1 MIIMLIEKERQGIM
15 LPASTH
21 EHDCRI
27 LETKDLR
34 IHIKPDRTTDTR
46 PGFFTILF
54 LLIFSGL
61 TCAAALAQ
69 QSFSS
74 SSDKFPPDALQP
86 AEITGSSE
94 ETDSQHMGA
103 GSISG
108 TVLDTNRDV
117 VQGAQVT
124 AAGQSGSAIR
134 ILESGSNGQF
144 AFAGLPTDIY
154 QLTVTAPG
162 MNSFTS
168 SVISVQGG
176 ETRLVSVTL
185 SVFGGTSSVTVSG
198 NKEQMA
204 EEQVQIAVRQRLGG
218 IFQNFYSSYDWNA
231 PPMGAKQKFQLSFR
245 SIIDPVP
252 LFTAAGWAGVEQ
264 YRNTFPAYGGG
275 IEGYGKRYGA
285 NLADNVTGILLSRGV
300 YPSIFHQDPRYF
312 YKGTGSIRS
321 RILYAIS
328 AAVIARGDD
337 GRWKPNYSQV
347 LGTFSAAGISNLY
360 YPASDRGA
368 SLVLFNSLAG
378 TGQSALKNLLREFV
392 FKGVTSRLPLGGV
405 ARHRLV
411 QTRDPGQTHV
421 QP

>member
-1 MIIMLIEKERQGIM
+1 MIITLIEKEQHGIM
-15 LPASTH
+15 PPASTH
-21 EHDCRI
+21 QHDCRI
-27 LETKDLR
+27 LETNDNR
-34 IHIKPDRTTDTR
+34 IRIKLDRMTDTR
-46 PGFFTILF
+46 PGLFTILF
-54 LLIFSGL
+54 LLIFSSL

-69 QSFSS
+69 QSFGS
-74 SSDKFPPDALQP
+74 SSDKELPDAPQP
-86 AEITGSSE
+86 AGITSSSG
-94 ETDSQHMGA
+94 ETDSRQGT
-103 GSISG
+103 GTISG

-117 VQGAQVT
+117 FQGARVT
-124 AAGQSGSAIR
+124 VAGQSGSAIR

-144 AFAGLPTDIY
+144 AFAELPPDTY

-168 SVISVQGG
+168 SVISVYGG

-198 NKEQMA
+198 NKEELA

-218 IFQNFYSSYDWNA
+218 ILPNFYSSYDWNA
-231 PPMGAKQKFQLSFR
+231 PPMGAKQKFQLSIR
-245 SIIDPVP
+245 SIVDPVS
-252 LFTAAGWAGVEQ
+252 LFTAAGMAGVQQ

-285 NLADNVTGILLSRGV
+285 NLADDVTGILLSKGV

-321 RILYAIS
+321 RMLYAIS

-347 LGTFSAAGISNLY
+347 LGTVSAAGISNLY
-360 YPASDRGA
+360 YPASDRGV

-392 FKGVTSRLPLGGV
+392 FKGVTSHVRRK
-405 ARHRLV
+405 AN
-411 QTRDPGQTHV
+411 GQ
-421 QP
+421 P

>member
-1 MIIMLIEKERQGIM
+1 MIITLIEKKRYGIM
-15 LPASTH
+15 PPASTH
-21 EHDCRI
+21 QHDCRI
-27 LETKDLR
+27 LGTKDHR
-34 IHIKPDRTTDTR
+34 IRTKLDRTTDTR

-54 LLIFSGL
+54 LLIFSGW

-74 SSDKFPPDALQP
+74 SSDKAFPDAPQP
-86 AEITGSSE
+86 AGITSSSGE
-94 ETDSQHMGA
+94 SDPQHVGA
-103 GSISG
+103 GTISG

-117 VQGAQVT
+117 FQGAQVT
-124 AAGQSGSAIR
+124 VAGQSGSAIR

-144 AFAGLPTDIY
+144 AFAELPPDTY

-168 SVISVQGG
+168 SVISVRGG
-176 ETRLVSVTL
+176 ETRLVSLTL
-185 SVFGGTSSVTVSG
+185 SVFGGTSNVTVSE
-198 NKEQMA
+198 NKEQLA

-218 IFQNFYSSYDWNA
+218 ILPNFYSAYDWNA

-252 LFTAAGWAGVEQ
+252 LFTAAGWAGVQQ
-264 YRNTFPAYGGG
+264 YRNSFPAYGGG

-368 SLVLFNSLAG
+368 SLVLFNGLAG

-392 FKGVTSRLPLGGV
+392 FKGVTSHLPLGGV

-411 QTRDPGQTHV
+411 QTRDPGQTH
-421 QP
+421 

>member
-1 MIIMLIEKERQGIM
+1 MIITVIEKEGYGIM
-15 LPASTH
+15 PPASTH
-21 EHDCRI
+21 QHGCI
-27 LETKDLR
+27 LETKDHR
-34 IHIKPDRTTDTR
+34 TRIKPDRTTDTSL
-46 PGFFTILF
+46 GFFTILF

-74 SSDKFPPDALQP
+74 SSDKVLPDAPQP
-86 AEITGSSE
+86 AGITSSSG

-103 GSISG
+103 GTISG
-108 TVLDTNRDV
+108 TVSDTNRDV

-144 AFAGLPTDIY
+144 AFAELPPDIY

-168 SVISVQGG
+168 SVISVHGG

-185 SVFGGTSSVTVSG
+185 SVFGGASSVTVSG
-198 NKEQMA
+198 NKEQLA

-218 IFQNFYSSYDWNA
+218 IFPNFYSSYDWNA

-252 LFTAAGWAGVEQ
+252 LVTAAGMAGLQQ
-264 YRNTFPAYGGG
+264 YRNTYPAYGGG

-285 NLADNVTGILLSRGV
+285 NLADNVTGILLSKGV

-321 RILYAIS
+321 RVLYAIS
-328 AAVIARGDD
+328 AAVVARGDD

-392 FKGVTSRLPLGGV
+392 FKGVE
-405 ARHRLV
+405 RHRLI
-411 QTRDPGQTHV
+411 QTRDPGQTH
-421 QP
+421 

>member
-1 MIIMLIEKERQGIM
+1 MP
-15 LPASTH
+15 PASAH
-21 EHDCRI
+21 QHDCRI
-27 LETKDLR
+27 LETKDHR
-34 IHIKPDRTTDTR
+34 IRIKLDRTMDTR
-46 PGFFTILF
+46 PGLFTILF

-69 QSFSS
+69 QSFGS
-74 SSDKFPPDALQP
+74 SSDKDLPDAPQP
-86 AEITGSSE
+86 AGITSSSG
-94 ETDSQHMGA
+94 ETDSQQGT
-103 GSISG
+103 GTISG

-117 VQGAQVT
+117 FQGARVT

-144 AFAGLPTDIY
+144 AFAGLPPDTY

-168 SVISVQGG
+168 SVISVHGG

-198 NKEQMA
+198 NKEELA
-204 EEQVQIAVRQRLGG
+204 EEQVQIAVGQRLGG
-218 IFQNFYSSYDWNA
+218 IMPNFYSSYNWNA
-231 PPMGAKQKFQLSFR
+231 PPMRAKQKFRLSIR
-245 SIIDPVP
+245 SIVDPVS
-252 LFTAAGWAGVEQ
+252 LFTAAGMAGVQQ

-285 NLADNVTGILLSRGV
+285 NLADDVTGILLSKGV

-321 RILYAIS
+321 RMLYAIS

-368 SLVLFNSLAG
+368 SLVLFNTLAG

-392 FKGVTSRLPLGGV
+392 FKGVTSHVRRE
-405 ARHRLV
+405 AN
-411 QTRDPGQTHV
+411 GQ
-421 QP
+421 P